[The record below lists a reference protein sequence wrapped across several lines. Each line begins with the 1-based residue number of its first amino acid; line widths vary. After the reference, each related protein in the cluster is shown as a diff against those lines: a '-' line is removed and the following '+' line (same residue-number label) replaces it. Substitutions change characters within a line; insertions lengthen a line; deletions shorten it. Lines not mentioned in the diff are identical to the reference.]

1 LQDKVLPWNNVRRR
15 PAGIRYAPQNI
26 LSAYAGPINCLL
38 YCVLAAAIFLPE
50 RAVLTAVFGMS
61 HHLQLKAVA
70 GLIGKEERSPAETS
84 LLKLLAVLIEDYE
97 QRRYSLSES
106 SPLETLKELM
116 RARGMRARDLW
127 PVIGSKGITSE
138 VLNGK
143 RRISTEMATKLGEMF
158 HVSPAVFIWMR
169 DPATPRS

>member
-1 LQDKVLPWNNVRRR
+1 
-15 PAGIRYAPQNI
+15 
-26 LSAYAGPINCLL
+26 
-38 YCVLAAAIFLPE
+38 
-50 RAVLTAVFGMS
+50 MS

-97 QRRYSLSES
+97 QRRYSLGES

-116 RARGMRARDLW
+116 RARDLW
-127 PVIGSKGITSE
+127 RVIGSKGITSE

-143 RRISTEMATKLGEMF
+143 RRISTEMATKLGEMS
-158 HVSPAVFIWMR
+158 HVSPAVFIWIQ

>member
-1 LQDKVLPWNNVRRR
+1 MQDKVLPWNNVRRR

-97 QRRYSLSES
+97 QRRYSLGES

-116 RARGMRARDLW
+116 RARDLW
-127 PVIGSKGITSE
+127 RVIGSKGITSE

-143 RRISTEMATKLGEMF
+143 RRISTEMATKLGEMS
-158 HVSPAVFIWMR
+158 HVSPAVFIWIQ